1 MGHLVVLLL
10 FGYISVLN
18 PVGSGSRPDSVCAER
33 TTQPI
38 HVDGLLN
45 EPAWET
51 APPIRN
57 FKERDPNEGTKPSEK
72 TVVRVL
78 YDNNAIYI
86 GARMYDNAPDSIV
99 AQLGRRDANL
109 TADDFTVYLD
119 PYNDKQTGFYFGV
132 NAAGAISDGTLYN
145 DTWDDDSWDGVWSG
159 KAHIDSVGWTV
170 EMRIPYSQLR
180 FEKKKDNVWGIDFM
194 RMIARKNEKDYLQYT
209 PKNGNGFV
217 SRFDNL
223 VGIDNIKPTHHFE
236 ITPYLTSK
244 ASCLEHDAGDPFNK
258 GSQYNFNAGVDLKT
272 SIGSNLTLNGTI
284 NPDFGQVEV
293 DPAVVN
299 LSDVET
305 FYPEKRPFFIEG
317 SSFFN
322 FGQGGAT
329 SYWGFNWWNP
339 TFFYTRRI
347 GQRPQGSVPDADY
360 TDFPDATH
368 IIGAA
373 KLTGREKGNWNIG
386 VLQAVTAKEDARYT
400 IGTDQHRIPVEP
412 LTYYGVA
419 RAQKQFNDARQSIGI
434 LTTFTQR
441 SMNSNVL
448 KDQFNNNAAVIGLD
462 GWTFLDR
469 DRSWVVSGWM
479 AMSHLTGTRQRML
492 DVQSNS
498 THYLQMPD
506 ARSYSIDSTAT
517 SLTGYATRIQINK
530 QKGNVIVNS
539 AIGIISPRFDLNDV
553 GFLPWT
559 DKINMHFAGGYKWTK
574 PTNWY
579 RSADVLGAV
588 FATFDYDGD
597 PTWSG
602 VWNSVSLEF
611 LNYLNVQL
619 NTAYNP
625 KTFNDRLT
633 RGGPLTVNKPG
644 IEFSPSLSTDSRK
657 AVVLSLWGDGYY
669 DQDGSISRS
678 IGSDITWKPASSLS
692 LTVSPEYDWNI
703 DKAHYVDTFPDPYAV
718 NTFDHRY
725 VFAELNQHTV
735 SSSIR
740 INWTFTPK
748 LSLQMYMQPL
758 ISAGSYTNFKELS
771 RPKSYDFLIYGRDG
785 STFNPQTH
793 MADPDGPGPAA
804 SIDVGNPNFNYRS
817 LRGDAILRW
826 EFHPGSTLYFV
837 WTQSRSSTLQ
847 TGRFGFTHS
856 INHLFDSHPNNIFLV
871 KFSYWMNV

>member
-1 MGHLVVLLL
+1 MGHIVSLLL
-10 FGYISVLN
+10 FGYLSVLSTAW
-18 PVGSGSRPDSVCAER
+18 SGYRPDSVHAER

-45 EPAWET
+45 EPAWKT

-57 FKERDPNEGTKPSEK
+57 FKEGDPNEGTKPSEK

-86 GARMYDNAPDSIV
+86 GARMYDTAPDSIV

-244 ASCLEHDAGDPFNK
+244 ASYLEHESGDPFNK
-258 GSQYNFNAGVDLKT
+258 GSQYNFNAGADLKT
-272 SIGSNLTLNGTI
+272 SIGSNLTLNATI

-317 SSFFN
+317 SNFFN
-322 FGQGGAT
+322 FGRGGAT

-347 GQRPQGSVPDADY
+347 GQRPQGSVSNADY

-386 VLQAVTAKEDARYT
+386 VLQAVTSKEDARYA
-400 IGTDQHRIPVEP
+400 IGADQHRVPVEP

-419 RAQKQFNDARQSIGI
+419 RVQKQFNNARQSIGI

-441 SMNSNVL
+441 SMSSAGL

-498 THYLQMPD
+498 THYLQRPD
-506 ARSYSIDSTAT
+506 ARSYSIDSSAT

-574 PTNWY
+574 STNWY
-579 RSADVLGAV
+579 RSADILGAV

-597 PTWSG
+597 PTWGG

-657 AVVLSLWGDGYY
+657 AVVLSIWGDGYY

-703 DKAHYVDTFPDPYAV
+703 DKAHYIDTFSDPYAV
-718 NTFDHRY
+718 HTFDHRY

-748 LSLQMYMQPL
+748 LSLQMYVQPL

-771 RPKSYDFLIYGRDG
+771 RPKSYDFLVYGQDG
-785 STFNPQTH
+785 STFNSQTH

-804 SIDVGNPNFNYRS
+804 PIDVGNPNFNYKS

-837 WTQSRSSTLQ
+837 WTQSRSATLQ
-847 TGRFGFTHS
+847 TGRFGFVHS
-856 INHLFDSHPNNIFLV
+856 VNHLFDAHPNNIFLV
-871 KFSYWMNV
+871 KFSYWMNL